1 MLGLLPVEGT
11 VEPHAVPLPLLESAS
26 FHSAFDT
33 HLLEAGH
40 HPHAG
45 AEVQVLQSEEEMEQ
59 ASGHCPILY
68 LNESGLDTEYAG
80 HDSPTWC
87 VRSPGHVSS
96 LYAL

>member
-1 MLGLLPVEGT
+1 LLPVEGT
-11 VEPHAVPLPLLESAS
+11 VEPHAVPLPDLESAS
-26 FHSAFDT
+26 FQSALEM
-33 HLLEAGH
+33 HLFAAGH

-45 AEVQVLQSEEEMEQ
+45 AEVHALQSEENIEQ

-68 LNESGLDTEYAG
+68 LNESGLEAEYPG

-87 VRSPGHVSS
+87 VRSPGHVFS